1 MRSLVVAP
9 HPDDETL
16 GAGGAILRRK
26 SEGHETAWLIVTDL
40 IEGGQ
45 WTKAQISKRNQE
57 INEVA
62 EILKFDKVFRLN
74 LPTTELDSI
83 PLSRIVKKISR
94 VFLDYQP
101 NEVFVPHFADI
112 HSDHKV
118 VFQAVASCTKSFRY
132 PSIMRVLAY
141 ETLSETEFNL
151 DRSMLFH
158 PNYFMNIDDFIDIKC
173 EAMNRFSSEV
183 ENFPFPRSYQA
194 IKALAN
200 LRGAA
205 SGFQNAEAFEI
216 LRERT

>member
-1 MRSLVVAP
+1 
-9 HPDDETL
+9 
-16 GAGGAILRRK
+16 
-26 SEGHETAWLIVTDL
+26 
-40 IEGGQ
+40 
-45 WTKAQISKRNQE
+45 
-57 INEVA
+57 
-62 EILKFDKVFRLN
+62 
-74 LPTTELDSI
+74 
-83 PLSRIVKKISR
+83 
-94 VFLDYQP
+94 
-101 NEVFVPHFADI
+101 
-112 HSDHKV
+112 
-118 VFQAVASCTKSFRY
+118 
-132 PSIMRVLAY
+132 MRVLAY